1 MNLQDLLAVVPG
13 DEKRAGIESPDKQQ
27 LEQDFSGLA
36 YAFLKD
42 RAPGMLPYLVGFETV
57 EADEDGSRAVG
68 LFGFAVGSSFYY
80 VPAFFMAN
88 QIKGMDLLY
97 SKDENQ
103 FVPLR
108 ENWVQHITDKQT
120 IRLGG

>member
-42 RAPGMLPYLVGFETV
+42 RAPGMLPYLVGF
-57 EADEDGSRAVG
+57 
-68 LFGFAVGSSFYY
+68 
-80 VPAFFMAN
+80 
-88 QIKGMDLLY
+88 
-97 SKDENQ
+97 
-103 FVPLR
+103 
-108 ENWVQHITDKQT
+108 
-120 IRLGG
+120 